1 MAVLAIARREP
12 KMLAETERAYLERRE
27 RECLAIA
34 ERANNRGT
42 ARVHMTFAK
51 LYRQELERL

>member
-1 MAVLAIARREP
+1 MATAFESSRTMSLS
-12 KMLAETERAYLERRE
+12 ETERAYLERRE

>member
-1 MAVLAIARREP
+1 MATAMLARREVE
-12 KMLAETERAYLERRE
+12 MLAENEKAYLERRE

-34 ERANNRGT
+34 ERTNNRGT
-42 ARVHMTFAK
+42 ARVHFTFAK

>member
-1 MAVLAIARREP
+1 MATAFDKRPSMTLS
-12 KMLAETERAYLERRE
+12 ETERAYLERRE

>member
-1 MAVLAIARREP
+1 MATAFGNRAMITLS
-12 KMLAETERAYLERRE
+12 ETERAYLERRE

>member
-1 MAVLAIARREP
+1 MAVAALARRDFE
-12 KMLAETERAYLERRE
+12 MSAESERAYLERRE

-34 ERANNRGT
+34 ERANNQGT
-42 ARVHMTFAK
+42 ARVHFTFAK